1 MRERDDNPADHRDDA
16 DAMQLLRLSGVRPP
30 APIDRY
36 LRVRDNVRARWEAN
50 TRHRLFRRRLVIG
63 SSVLAAAAALGLFLA
78 RVGDRAAP
86 PPSAG
91 ELAAVIERVTGSLGG
106 ASRTMDGSA
115 PAPLRANEGVRT
127 GEWIDTTADAR
138 VALRFAD
145 DTSVRLDGG
154 SRLRLLSAASVELT
168 RGAVYIDTGRESG
181 RFEVRT
187 PVAVARDVG
196 TQFEIRLIAQQL
208 RLRVRT
214 GLVQLSAAGRS
225 VSARAGTEVLLSASG
240 TETRPLEPQGATWA
254 WTATV
259 VPEWEIEGVTL
270 STFLDRFSREHGW
283 VLEYADPA
291 LARAADDIVL
301 HGGIRGLPP
310 TDALEVVI
318 STSGLVHELSAGRL
332 IVRPRPPAR

>member
-1 MRERDDNPADHRDDA
+1 MRERDEKPADQRDDA
-16 DAMQLLRLSGVRPP
+16 DAMQLLRLSGVRPS

-50 TRHRLFRRRLVIG
+50 TRHRLFRRRVAIG
-63 SSVLAAAAALGLFLA
+63 SSVLAAAAALVLFLA
-78 RVGDRAAP
+78 RVGDRGAP
-86 PPSAG
+86 PTSAG
-91 ELAAVIERVTGSLGG
+91 ELAAVIERVTGSTGG
-106 ASRTMDGSA
+106 ASRTTDGGV

-127 GEWIDTTADAR
+127 GEWIETTVGAR
-138 VALRFAD
+138 VALRFAH

-154 SRLRLLSAASVELT
+154 SRLRPLSPAAVELT
-168 RGAVYIDTGRESG
+168 RGAVYIDTGRESS

-187 PVAVARDVG
+187 PVAVAHDVG

-225 VSARAGTEVLLSASG
+225 VAARAGTEVLLSASG
-240 TETRPLEPQGATWA
+240 AETRPIEPHGAAWA

-283 VLEYADPA
+283 LLDTRIPRW
-291 LARAADDIVL
+291 RA
-301 HGGIRGLPP
+301 PP
-310 TDALEVVI
+310 M
-318 STSGLVHELSAGRL
+318 TSSCMGAFAVFRQLTRW
-332 IVRPRPPAR
+332 RW